1 MIYLSNTITPS
12 PEQWLAALS
21 GARNAMNSWDRID
34 SDIRENASESPTD
47 GVSNPMVFN
56 NLGKNDKKL
65 LQNLCKAGSSHR
77 KFLRMLPVTVDITA
91 PVYFMRELDTYKTAT
106 VLNSC
111 SFMHKGL
118 SKPFTM
124 SDFSSAYNE
133 YHRMIPKIMEC
144 VADDSEDSV
153 EKGQHFLLD
162 IENKDPAGA
171 WLIVITTL
179 NVLREKYLK
188 TKDERIFR
196 EIRNLLPSGYNVYA
210 TWFANYEV
218 LLNIYHQRKDHRL
231 PEWHNMCKW
240 IEEMPYFKEICLEE

>member
-34 SDIRENASESPTD
+34 SDIREDASESPTD
-47 GVSNPMVFN
+47 GVSNPMVF

-65 LQNLCKAGSSHR
+65 LQNLCKAGASHR

-124 SDFSSAYNE
+124 SDFSTAYEQHQGVVPEIIERVRSDKMDEN
-133 YHRMIPKIMEC
+133 YNIPELENYKAATAWI
-144 VADDSEDSV
+144 
-153 EKGQHFLLD
+153 D
-162 IENKDPAGA
+162 II
-171 WLIVITTL
+171 LSL
-179 NVLREKYLK
+179 NDLRKKYLE

-231 PEWHNMCKW
+231 PDWRNMCKW
-240 IEEMPYFKEICLEE
+240 IEEMPYFKEICLGE

>member
-34 SDIRENASESPTD
+34 SDIREGTSESPID
-47 GVSNPMVFN
+47 CVSNPMVF

-65 LQNLCKAGSSHR
+65 LQNLCKAGASHR

-118 SKPFTM
+118 STPFIVT
-124 SDFSSAYNE
+124 DFSMGKE
-133 YHRMIPKIMEC
+133 MCKKIWEMQKGNAGLEQDMVYESIREC
-144 VADDSEDSV
+144 IDIGVAALWCNIL
-153 EKGQHFLLD
+153 K
-162 IENKDPAGA
+162 A
-171 WLIVITTL
+171 L
-179 NVLREKYLK
+179 NVMREEYLK
-188 TKDERIFR
+188 TKDESIFL

-218 LLNIYHQRKDHRL
+218 LLNIYHQRKNHRL
-231 PEWHNMCKW
+231 PDWRNMCKW
-240 IEEMPYFKEICLEE
+240 IEEMPYFKEICLGE

>member
-21 GARNAMNSWDRID
+21 GARNAMNSWNRID
-34 SDIRENASESPTD
+34 SDIREDASESPTD
-47 GVSNPMVFN
+47 GVNHPMVF

-106 VLNSC
+106 VLNSS

-118 SKPFTM
+118 STSFVAP
-124 SDFSSAYNE
+124 DFS
-133 YHRMIPKIMEC
+133 MDPKIRQKIWKMQEGSSGLEQDMVYESIREC
-144 VADDSEDSV
+144 IEIGIADLWCNILKV
-153 EKGQHFLLD
+153 
-162 IENKDPAGA
+162 
-171 WLIVITTL
+171 L
-179 NVLREKYLK
+179 NVMREEYLK
-188 TKDERIFR
+188 TKDEKIFQ
-196 EIRNLLPSGYNVYA
+196 EIRNLLPSGYNVFA

-231 PEWHNMCKW
+231 PDWRNMCKW
-240 IEEMPYFKEICLEE
+240 IEEMPYFKEICLGE